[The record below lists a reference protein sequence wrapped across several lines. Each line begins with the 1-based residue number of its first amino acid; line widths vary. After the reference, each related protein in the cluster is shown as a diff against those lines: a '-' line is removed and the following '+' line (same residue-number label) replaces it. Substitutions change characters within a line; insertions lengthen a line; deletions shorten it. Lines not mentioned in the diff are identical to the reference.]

1 MFKGEKRMPRVLVSG
16 YYGFNNAGDEAILKA
31 LIEGIRGAQ
40 EECEIVVLSQHPR
53 FTAQKHDVKSAMRM
67 NIFRLL
73 WEIKKCDILIS
84 GGGSLLQ
91 DVTSKRSILYYLA
104 IIYVAKLMG
113 KSVMIYSQ
121 GIGPVGRP
129 SNRRFLRKALS
140 KADFI
145 NVRDEKSK
153 SELQE
158 MGIENEILVTADAV
172 FGMNKPSLEKGAAVI
187 EKLGIKKER
196 RLVGISMR
204 PWKDNAEI
212 SEKFSQLCKGMVA
225 EQDCDIV
232 LLPFH
237 FYSDLEI
244 MEMVYR
250 KLDSETRKRVHVLK
264 EYLYVEDYLSLIGNL
279 DMFIGM
285 RLHGLI
291 FSVLM
296 GVPVVGISYDPK
308 IDSFMA
314 SIGKKSITDVLNL
327 NFNDIINEA
336 EKILLNFDI
345 EKELID
351 SKARELSAEVK
362 NHNVALGRLIKSSG
376 QRWDSIE
383 KAENSGSANRQG

>member
-1 MFKGEKRMPRVLVSG
+1 MFKGEKRMRRVLVSG

-40 EECEIVVLSQHPR
+40 DECEIVVLSQHPR
-53 FTAQKHDVKSAMRM
+53 FTAQKHNVKSAMRM

-73 WEIKKCDILIS
+73 WEIKKCDLLIS

-104 IIYVAKLMG
+104 IIYAAKLMG

-121 GIGPVGRP
+121 GIGPVSRS
-129 SNRRFLRKALS
+129 SNRRFLKKALS
-140 KADFI
+140 MVDFI

-158 MGIENEILVTADAV
+158 MGIDNEILVTADAV
-172 FGMNKPSLEKGAAVI
+172 FGMSRPSLDKGAAAI
-187 EKLGIKKER
+187 ERLNIKKGK

-204 PWKDNAEI
+204 PWKDNDEI
-212 SEKFSQLCKGMVA
+212 SEKFSQLCKSMAA
-225 EQDCDIV
+225 EQGCEIV

-244 MEMVYR
+244 MDMVYQ
-250 KLDSETRKRVHVLK
+250 KLDSETRKSVHVLR
-264 EYLYVEDYLSLIGNL
+264 EYLHVEDYLSLIGNL

-308 IDSFMA
+308 IDSFMS
-314 SIGKKSITDVLNL
+314 SIGKKSTTDVLNL
-327 NFNDIINEA
+327 NFNDIINEV
-336 EKILLNFDI
+336 EKILLNFDT
-345 EKELID
+345 EKGLMD
-351 SKARELSAEVK
+351 SRAIELSAKVK
-362 NHNVALGRLIKSSG
+362 NHNMALGKLIKSSG

-383 KAENSGSANRQG
+383 KAEDSRRANRQS